1 VASSLATP
9 PHRTVKIGSF
19 FKIEGGKIRTYEILF
34 DATELRELQAQRQT

>member
-1 VASSLATP
+1 MASSLAP

-19 FKIEGGKIRTYEILF
+19 FKVEGGKIRTYEILF